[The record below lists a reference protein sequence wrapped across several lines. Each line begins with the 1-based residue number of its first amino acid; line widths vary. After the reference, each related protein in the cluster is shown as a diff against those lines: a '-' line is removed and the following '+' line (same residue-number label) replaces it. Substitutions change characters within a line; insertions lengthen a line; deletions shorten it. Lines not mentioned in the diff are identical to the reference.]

1 MDGREWTQLF
11 AEGREGSEGL
21 YVRSQISLL
30 AALGPELPQ
39 PAVALGDCGTVMWD
53 PGKTD

>member
-1 MDGREWTQLF
+1 MDGREWTQLS
-11 AEGREGSEGL
+11 AEGREGSGGL

-30 AALGPELPQ
+30 AALGPEPPQ
-39 PAVALGDCGTVMWD
+39 PAVALGDCGTVMRD